1 MRASLIWSGCFGCA
15 AALLL
20 FLLAPTISARW
31 LEDAR
36 TLPSLRLLALGLPPL
51 ALSSALGGYFA
62 GVRRVHKSA
71 AIQLI
76 EQGTRVTVIICALQ
90 IFLPGGLEYACIG
103 VVLGGMLAEAVSFLL
118 LFGAFLRDRGRH
130 FPAGQGRGVGGIGRR
145 LCGIALPVA
154 VSAYARSLLVTIEHL
169 LIPICLRKSGVGRDA
184 SLAAYGTLQSMVLPI
199 LLFPLGLLSAVSGLL
214 IPEMAE
220 LRARGDAGE
229 IRGIACRVLK
239 LALIFSIGTAGIM
252 SCSAYSLGTVIYG
265 SADAADYIRML
276 APLVPV
282 MYLDNTVD
290 AMLKG
295 LGEQVYSMRVNIAD
309 AAMSVALVAILL
321 PRLGIAGYVIVL
333 YVCEAFNA
341 TCSLGR
347 LMQIVDLRV
356 DVAGWVVRPLAAVV
370 AATMILRV
378 MGMHYPAVDA
388 LSLGLRLAAS
398 AGVYILLICL
408 PLPRKGQVRVMARRQ
423 RKGDCRL

>member
-1 MRASLIWSGCFGCA
+1 M
-15 AALLL
+15 
-20 FLLAPTISARW
+20 
-31 LEDAR
+31 
-36 TLPSLRLLALGLPPL
+36 
-51 ALSSALGGYFA
+51 
-62 GVRRVHKSA
+62 
-71 AIQLI
+71 
-76 EQGTRVTVIICALQ
+76 TVIICALQ

-118 LFGAFLRDRGRH
+118 RFGAFLRDRRRH
-130 FPAGQGRGVGGIGRR
+130 FSAEQGRGAVGVGRR

-154 VSAYARSLLVTIEHL
+154 VSAYARSLLVTVEHL

-220 LRARGDAGE
+220 LRTKGDIQE
-229 IRGIACRVLK
+229 SRGIACRVLK

-265 SADAADYIRML
+265 SVDAAEYIRML

-309 AAMSVALVAILL
+309 AAMSVVLVAILL

-341 TCSLGR
+341 ACSLGR
-347 LMQIVDLRV
+347 LMSIVDLHI
-356 DVAGWVVRPLAAVV
+356 DVVGWVGRPLAAIVG
-370 AATMILRV
+370 ATMIMR
-378 MGMHYPAVDA
+378 MIGMRCPAVDA
-388 LSLGLRLAAS
+388 LSLALRLVVA
-398 AGVYILLICL
+398 AGVYFLLVYL
-408 PLPRKGQVRVMARRQ
+408 PFPQKIYLPRAERKIK
-423 RKGDCRL
+423 KGDCRL